1 MHKFRI
7 PLKAV
12 SVNQA
17 YSLSRKRL
25 ILSKRGKKFKEDCTD
40 FLKEQ
45 FTEEKPLKG
54 KLRVRILFQFRS
66 FREKIDVDNHFK
78 LLQDSMT
85 GIVFDDDS
93 QIFKISGEKQIGMD
107 RNEIHIF
114 IDEID

>member
-17 YSLSRKRL
+17 YSLARKRL
-25 ILSKRGKKFKEDCTD
+25 ILSKVGRKFKEDCTD

-66 FREKIDVDNHFK
+66 FRKKIDVDNHFK
-78 LLQDSMT
+78 PLQDSMT

-93 QIFKISGEKQIGMD
+93 QIFKISGEKQIGMN

-114 IDEID
+114 VDEID

>member
-17 YSLSRKRL
+17 YSLARKKLRL
-25 ILSKRGKKFKEDCTD
+25 SDKGTKFKSDCTD

-45 FTEEKPLKG
+45 FTEESPLTG
-54 KLRVRILFQFRS
+54 KLRVRILFQFRD

-85 GIVFDDDS
+85 GIVFVDDS
-93 QIFKISGEKQIGMD
+93 QIYKISGEKQIGMT